1 LSKHVIV
8 TGGAGYVGSHACK
21 ALAAAGYVPVTV
33 DNLGNGNRAAVRFG
47 PLVEADIRD
56 RSAIDAAFREFKPAS
71 VMHFAAFAYVG
82 ESVRAP
88 GPYYENNVAGTVELL
103 EAVRAAGIAN
113 FVFSSSCATYGTP
126 DSLPI
131 TEASAQRPTNPYGM
145 TKLMIEH
152 ALRDY
157 AAAYG
162 LRFAALRYFNAA
174 GCDVDGEI
182 GEVHVPETHLIPNVL
197 MAASGESPELN
208 VFGDDYDTP
217 DGTCIRD
224 YVHVSDLAAA
234 HVKALDRLCDGGD
247 SLMVNLGTGT
257 GYSVRQIVAS
267 VEDIT
272 GRKVPVRFSPRRPG
286 DPAAL
291 VADASEAAAKLE
303 FSTRRSGLKDIVS
316 TAWAW
321 HGSATRRHWLAERA
335 ARTD

>member
-1 LSKHVIV
+1 VIV

-33 DNLGNGNRAAVRFG
+33 DNLGNGNRSAVRFG
-47 PLVEADIRD
+47 PLVEVDIRN
-56 RSAIDAAFREFKPAS
+56 RSAIDTVFRDFKPVAL
-71 VMHFAAFAYVG
+71 MHFAAFAYVG
-82 ESVRAP
+82 ESVREP
-88 GPYYENNVAGTVELL
+88 GRYYENNVAGTVELL
-103 EAVRAAGIAN
+103 EAVRAAGIGN
-113 FVFSSSCATYGTP
+113 VVFSSSCATYGTP
-126 DSLPI
+126 DRLPI
-131 TEASAQRPTNPYGM
+131 TESSAQRPTNPYGM
-145 TKLMIEH
+145 TKLMIEC

-157 AAAYG
+157 AAAYP

-174 GCDVDGEI
+174 GCDPDGEI

-197 MAASGESPELN
+197 MAALGEAPELQ

-234 HVKALDRLCDGGD
+234 HVKALERLCGGGD

-267 VEDIT
+267 VEEIT
-272 GRKVPVRFSPRRPG
+272 QRQVPMRFSARRPG
-286 DPAAL
+286 DPAEL
-291 VADASEAAAKLE
+291 VADASEAAAKLD
-303 FSTRRSGLKDIVS
+303 FSTRSSSLKDIVA

-321 HGSATRRHWLAERA
+321 HGSATRQRWLAER
-335 ARTD
+335 THS